1 MTAPLATH
9 LAMPIAERRQCTAIL
24 ASPTPPQSLAP
35 RSWNDHDL
43 VLVDLTLWQGG
54 QGMRIMTVAFALGTA
69 LCNLGTFSVAADAR
83 EPRVRLIVRV
93 PVERPYWDSY
103 IVPRYRYRPEDDRVD
118 PCGGPVVPVIRFG
131 PQEETVPLWLANDL
145 GLGHV
150 HGRDWP
156 CKGQNR

>member
-1 MTAPLATH
+1 
-9 LAMPIAERRQCTAIL
+9 
-24 ASPTPPQSLAP
+24 
-35 RSWNDHDL
+35 
-43 VLVDLTLWQGG
+43 
-54 QGMRIMTVAFALGTA
+54 MRIMTTFALGTA
-69 LCNLGTFSVAADAR
+69 LVLCTLGPLNAAAHARDAKAVR
-83 EPRVRLIVRV
+83 EPRVRLIVRLPEV
-93 PVERPYWDSY
+93 RPTPWDYY

-145 GLGHV
+145 GLGRV